1 MRRHYAQT
9 VTLVDDSSIRAPRG
23 SEPTSPAQTRIPA
36 ADQANEPER
45 IEITPETL
53 LEPMTPDLP
62 LQGGTL

>member
-9 VTLVDDSSIRAPRG
+9 VTLVDGSSVRTPKG

-45 IEITPETL
+45 IEIAPETL

-62 LQGGTL
+62 LEGGAQ